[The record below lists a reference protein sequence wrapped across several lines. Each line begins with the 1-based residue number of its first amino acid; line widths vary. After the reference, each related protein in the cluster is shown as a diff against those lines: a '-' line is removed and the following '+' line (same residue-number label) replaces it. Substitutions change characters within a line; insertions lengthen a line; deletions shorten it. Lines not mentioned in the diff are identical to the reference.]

1 MISITIIVPV
11 YNVEKYIEKCIRSII
26 NQKDCGASIE
36 CIIVDDCTLDN
47 SMSIIHSI
55 VDEYVG
61 CINFVFLKHEQN
73 KGLSVARNTGIDAA
87 HSDFILFVDSDDWLP
102 QDTLFWFVKA
112 IHRNPHIDMFIG
124 IRYKTKE
131 GATFPEKI
139 TKETRYDNYQL
150 RKFLLNY
157 QIVTCSAWNKV
168 IKSQIIKSH
177 KFREG
182 IIFEDMPW
190 AYSLFNTIKSA
201 LIIPHVTY
209 IYENDHPNS
218 IVNTA
223 NSRDNLP
230 IQMRS
235 VCYIGNVLLDA
246 PYKDMYAD
254 SIIYFLRY
262 FLVPLR
268 LKYEYNLDNED
279 CKEIKQLRRRL
290 ILTSLK
296 KRRLFLTA
304 FLFFLSYPPTFYL
317 FNIGW
322 FRRHYYIIE
331 KIGRVIANLL
341 EKIHH

>member
-1 MISITIIVPV
+1 
-11 YNVEKYIEKCIRSII
+11 
-26 NQKDCGASIE
+26 
-36 CIIVDDCTLDN
+36 
-47 SMSIIHSI
+47 
-55 VDEYVG
+55 
-61 CINFVFLKHEQN
+61 
-73 KGLSVARNTGIDAA
+73 
-87 HSDFILFVDSDDWLP
+87 
-102 QDTLFWFVKA
+102 
-112 IHRNPHIDMFIG
+112 
-124 IRYKTKE
+124 
-131 GATFPEKI
+131 
-139 TKETRYDNYQL
+139 
-150 RKFLLNY
+150 
-157 QIVTCSAWNKV
+157 
-168 IKSQIIKSH
+168 
-177 KFREG
+177 
-182 IIFEDMPW
+182 
-190 AYSLFNTIKSA
+190 
-201 LIIPHVTY
+201 
-209 IYENDHPNS
+209 
-218 IVNTA
+218 
-223 NSRDNLP
+223 
-230 IQMRS
+230 MRS

-268 LKYEYNLDNED
+268 LQYEYNLDNED